1 MAIDRLPTTRD
12 RSIPLSQSRT
22 APPPRL
28 EGPGPL
34 ISFIVCTRDRA
45 EALEA
50 CIRSIESACRSHAAI
65 TSELVVVDN
74 GSTDNTPECLAN
86 LAATAD
92 ITMVLVTEARPGL
105 AVARNTGLQQ
115 ARGQILV
122 FIDDDCEIDGN
133 YLNDLEQHYARG
145 ERLVLRGGRVE
156 LGNARDLPFTVKL
169 SPVSEWLTRRVHPG
183 GFVLGC
189 NMTMHREVAALV
201 GAFDER
207 LGAGAPMHSAED
219 TDYVL
224 RAFQLGVPVEYVPN
238 MTVYHHHGRRTQQA
252 IEKLHR
258 SYSFGNGG
266 LYVKHARNAAWLLRH
281 FYWTVRSAC
290 MEPFGGPKF
299 NPEVGLSHW
308 PIVFMNLLGAIK
320 FAGLLVSKRPEQ
332 TKVPQVE
339 QLTPSSR

>member
-1 MAIDRLPTTRD
+1 MAIDPFPTARD

-22 APPPRL
+22 APPSRL
-28 EGPGPL
+28 EGPAPRV
-34 ISFIVCTRDRA
+34 SFIVCTRDRA

-50 CIRSIESACRSHAAI
+50 CIRSIESACRSHPAV

-74 GSTDNTPECLAN
+74 GSTDNTPEHLASI
-86 LAATAD
+86 AAAAD
-92 ITMVLVTEARPGL
+92 ITMILLREARPGL
-105 AVARNTGLQQ
+105 AVARNTGLQR
-115 ARGQILV
+115 ARGQILI
-122 FIDDDCEIDGN
+122 FIDDDCEIDRN
-133 YLNDLEQHYARG
+133 YLSDLEQHYAAS

-156 LGNARDLPFTVKL
+156 LGNSRDLPFTVKL
-169 SPVSEWLTRRVHPG
+169 SPVSERLIRRVHPG

-207 LGAGAPMHSAED
+207 LGAGAPMQSAED

-224 RAFQLGVPVEYVPN
+224 RAFQLGIPVEYVPD
-238 MTVYHHHGRRTQQA
+238 MTVYHHHGRRTRRA

-266 LYVKHARNAAWLLRH
+266 LYVKHARNATWLLRH

-290 MEPFGGPKF
+290 MEPFGGPMF

-308 PIVFMNLLGAIK
+308 PIVFMNLLGAFK
-320 FAGLLVSKRPEQ
+320 FAGLLLARQPER
-332 TKVPQVE
+332 TKVQV
-339 QLTPSSR
+339 TPSSR